1 MIEVFAGGNAALMA
15 GLLDRMAQG
24 GAARARLYTGARGNT
39 NTLVALVTFAEPAGT
54 IDVNGDL
61 VLSTGV
67 ESVAQTT
74 GVPTW
79 ALVSD
84 GNETAL
90 FDCDVRANNA
100 PDLGQELV
108 ISASAL
114 AAGGR
119 VQILGG
125 KLSAL
130 P

>member
-1 MIEVFAGGNAALMA
+1 MIEVFAGGNAALMS

-39 NTLVALVTFAEPAGT
+39 NTMVALVTFAEPAGT
-54 IDVNGDL
+54 IDANGDL
-61 VLSTGV
+61 VLAAGV

-84 GNETAL
+84 GNETPL

-108 ISASAL
+108 ISASVL

-125 KLSAL
+125 TLSAL